1 VPPTPRRSSPSL
13 GAGQNGP
20 MAKARILVVDDAP
33 EIAEVVVAVLT
44 QGGYETRVASDGAGG
59 LAAARAWDPDVVVL
73 DLTLPDLDG
82 VEVCRQLR
90 TFTEAYVLMLTA
102 RADEIDRVVGLTMGA
117 DDYVTKPFS
126 PRELGLRVDAL
137 LRRRRPAPAAPPEPE
152 PAPAAEDDGARQFG
166 ALRLDPESREVHID
180 GKLVE
185 TTRMEFDLLDA
196 LTEAPK
202 RVLTR
207 PQLRE
212 RVWGGGWFGDDHAV
226 DVHVSNLRK
235 KLAAAGAPAVVA
247 TVRGVGYRLAPDLLD
262 GRGAP

>member
-1 VPPTPRRSSPSL
+1 
-13 GAGQNGP
+13 
-20 MAKARILVVDDAP
+20 MAKARVLVVYDAP
-33 EIAEVVVAVLT
+33 EIADVVVAVLA
-44 QGGYETRVASDGAGG
+44 QGGFETRVAPDGASA
-59 LAAARAWDPDVVVL
+59 LAEAREWQPDVVIL
-73 DLTLPDLDG
+73 DLSLPDMDG

-126 PRELGLRVDAL
+126 PRELGLRVEGL
-137 LRRRRPAPAAPPEPE
+137 LRRRRPAPAPVAAPVLDV
-152 PAPAAEDDGARQFG
+152 EDETRRFT
-166 ALRLDPESREVHID
+166 LLSLDPEAREVRVE

-207 PQLRE
+207 AALRE

-226 DVHVSNLRK
+226 DVHVSNLRR
-235 KLAAAGAPAVVA
+235 KLTAAGAPTVIS
-247 TVRGVGYRLAPDLLD
+247 TVRGVGYRMAPST
-262 GRGAP
+262 

>member
-1 VPPTPRRSSPSL
+1 
-13 GAGQNGP
+13 
-20 MAKARILVVDDAP
+20 MAKARVLVVDDAA
-33 EIAEVVVAVLT
+33 EIADVVVAVLT
-44 QGGYETRVASDGAGG
+44 QGGYETRVAKDGASGI
-59 LAAARAWDPDVVVL
+59 AEARSWDPDVVVL
-73 DLTLPDLDG
+73 DLTLPDVDG

-102 RADEIDRVVGLTMGA
+102 RTEEIDRVVGLTMGA

-137 LRRRRPAPAAPPEPE
+137 LRRRRPAAAPPEPT
-152 PAPAAEDDGARQFG
+152 PPPDADAGRSFG
-166 ALRLDPESREVHID
+166 VFAIDPESREVRV
-180 GKLVE
+180 GGAVVE

-207 PQLRE
+207 AALRE

-235 KLAAAGAPAVVA
+235 KLAAAGAPSVIA
-247 TVRGVGYRLAPDLLD
+247 TVRGVGYKLAPDLL
-262 GRGAP
+262 GKGPS